1 MQANPTR
8 SMYAFCSIPKHPGYF
23 WLCFQAGLNGNK
35 GEWPVKVIPN
45 AFEMQKNVYPDMV
58 ALKNG
63 FKMLFQSRSKMPGPP
78 PGQRPPPQQIPIRR

>member
-1 MQANPTR
+1 
-8 SMYAFCSIPKHPGYF
+8 MYAFCAIPKHPGYF
-23 WLCFQAGLNGNK
+23 WLCFQAGRDGMK

-63 FKMLFQSRSKMPGPP
+63 FKMLFQSRSKMGGPP
-78 PGQRPPPQQIPIRR
+78 GGPGGQRPMPQAIPIRR